1 MSNRAN
7 CKNSLSSDESK
18 KPAGRRE
25 RRSLE
30 TRENLFRNALQLFAE
45 RGFSATTIEA
55 ITEAADVGKGTFFN
69 YFDNKESILLEFRE
83 MQMGRI
89 RAFVSN
95 SIKSDEP
102 LTTLIYKLA
111 VTMTE
116 EQQKSPVMF
125 QSLITAIFSNDAV
138 QKRMSEGL
146 NTGRQMLAELISHRQ
161 RSGEIR
167 RDISPDEIAHSFQR
181 MIFGT
186 TLIWSVS
193 PDTTLEEN
201 LKKMADIFVYGIQ
214 SRHYGSN

>member
-1 MSNRAN
+1 LSNRAN

>member
-1 MSNRAN
+1 LSSQAN
-7 CKNSLSSDESK
+7 CKNSLRSDETK
-18 KPAGRRE
+18 KPIGRRE

-89 RAFVSN
+89 RAFVSS

-102 LTTLIYKLA
+102 LTTIIYKLA

-116 EQQKSPVMF
+116 EQQKSPAMF
-125 QSLITAIFSNDAV
+125 QSLITAIFSNEAV

-146 NTGRQMLAELISHRQ
+146 NTGRQMLAGLISHRQ

-167 RDISPDEIAHSFQR
+167 SDIAPEEIAHSFQR

-201 LKKMADIFVYGIQ
+201 LKKMTDVFVCGIQ
-214 SRHYGSN
+214 SR

>member
-1 MSNRAN
+1 MSNQLN
-7 CKNSLSSDESK
+7 CKSCSNADEPK
-18 KPAGRRE
+18 KPVGRRE
-25 RRSLE
+25 KRRMQ
-30 TRENLFRNALQLFAE
+30 TREVIFRVALQLFAE

-89 RAFVSN
+89 RAFVDS
-95 SIKSDEP
+95 SITSDEP
-102 LTTLIYKLA
+102 LTTIIYKLA

-116 EQQKSPVMF
+116 EQQKSPAMF

-138 QKRMSEGL
+138 QKRVSEGL

-161 RSGEIR
+161 QSGEIR
-167 RDISPDEIAHSFQR
+167 SDIASNEIAHSFQR

-193 PDTTLEEN
+193 PDSTLEEN
-201 LKKMADIFVYGIQ
+201 LKNMSDVFVYGIQ
-214 SRHYGSN
+214 PR

>member
-1 MSNRAN
+1 MSSQVT
-7 CKNSLSSDESK
+7 CKNNVCSDEPK
-18 KPAGRRE
+18 KPMGRRE
-25 RRSLE
+25 RRSLD
-30 TRENLFRNALQLFAE
+30 TRENLFRNALRLFAE

-69 YFDNKESILLEFRE
+69 YFDNKECILLEFRE

-89 RAFVSN
+89 RAFVSS

-116 EQQKSPVMF
+116 EQQKSPALY
-125 QSLITAIFSNDAV
+125 QSLITAILSNGAV
-138 QKRMSEGL
+138 QKRMAEGL
-146 NTGRQMLAELISHRQ
+146 NTARQMLAELISHRQ

-167 RDISPDEIAHSFQR
+167 SDIAPEEIAHSLQR
-181 MIFGT
+181 IIFGT

-193 PDTTLEEN
+193 PETTLEEN
-201 LKKMADIFVYGIQ
+201 LKKMTDVFVYGIQ
-214 SRHYGSN
+214 SR